1 MAYLEHHYY
10 TGPNPSTER
19 ALIVAKEAFN
29 NRMRVLKAFDSTHA
43 DIECVFS
50 YWPGVVERINAKKR
64 LRIVKTSD
72 GSGSDDDV
80 VDPTQSKRA
89 KPDQPSNTS
98 GSSNPPP
105 AKQTQS

>member
-72 GSGSDDDV
+72 GSDSDDDV
-80 VDPTQSKRA
+80 ADPGQSKKA
-89 KPDQPSNTS
+89 KTGNPDDAT
-98 GSSNPPP
+98 GSFKP
-105 AKQTQS
+105 APA